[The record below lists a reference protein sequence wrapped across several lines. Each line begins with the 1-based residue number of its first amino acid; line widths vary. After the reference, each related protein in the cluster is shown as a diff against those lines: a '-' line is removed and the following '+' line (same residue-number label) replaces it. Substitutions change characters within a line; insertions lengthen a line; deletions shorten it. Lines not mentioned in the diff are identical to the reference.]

1 MSVDAIIGFFSFLQ
15 GLGVSVLMPIILT
28 IIGCAFGAGFGK
40 SLKAGL
46 MVGVGFIGLNLVI
59 NELFGTSI
67 GPAVQE
73 MIHRFG
79 LSLNVIDVGWP
90 AGAAIALGTTV
101 GLVIIPLALVVNL
114 ILVVAN
120 LTQTVNV
127 DIWNY
132 WHYAFVGSLVANVTG
147 NITYG
152 FAAAIID
159 EVILLVLA
167 DATAE
172 DCQKALNMPG
182 ISISQGF
189 SLAYAPVA
197 AGINWVIDRIPGLRD
212 IDVDVE
218 SMQKKFGVFGE
229 PLFIGTIIGL
239 VIGVVAYFDPADVA
253 TSITKILG
261 LGVTLGSVLVLIPRM
276 ASLLMEGLMPIS
288 DAASSF
294 LQKHVKNH
302 GQLWIGLDSAVAVGH
317 PVTLSLALICIP
329 LMVLFALVLQPVGN
343 QTLPFVDLAA
353 GTYML
358 AVAVPVCKGNGFRG
372 FIVGIISVI
381 IGLLISTALAPLIT
395 MSAQQAGFDIASAVG
410 DTGVAGSSLITV
422 LSDGGSP
429 LSGIFVL
436 LSSINPVFGLVVT
449 AVVAVAMVA
458 WNHKRIVKG
467 VEEFHEEAA
476 SQDASK

>member
-1 MSVDAIIGFFSFLQ
+1 MDAVIAFFGFLQ
-15 GLGVSVLMPIILT
+15 GLGVSVMMPIVLT
-28 IIGCAFGAGFGK
+28 IIGCVLGAGFGK

-59 NELFGTSI
+59 NSCFGTSI

-79 LSLNVIDVGWP
+79 LQLNVIDVGWP
-90 AGAAIALGTTV
+90 AGAAIALGTAV
-101 GLVIIPLALVVNL
+101 GLVIIPLALVVNV
-114 ILVVAN
+114 ILVLAN
-120 LTQTVNV
+120 FTQTVNV

-147 NITYG
+147 NLTLG

-167 DATAE
+167 DATAKDVQE
-172 DCQKALNMPG
+172 ALHMPG
-182 ISISQGF
+182 VSISQGF

-197 AGINWVIDRIPGLRD
+197 MGINWVLDKIPGVRD
-212 IDVDVE
+212 IDIDVE

-239 VIGVVAYFDPADVA
+239 VIGMVAYFDVADVA
-253 TSITKILG
+253 GSITKVLTI
-261 LGVTLGSVLVLIPRM
+261 GVTLGAVLVLIPRM
-276 ASLLMEGLMPIS
+276 ASLLMEGLMPVS
-288 DAASSF
+288 EAASNF
-294 LQKHVKNH
+294 IQAKVKNH
-302 GQLWIGLDSAVAVGH
+302 GQIWIGLDSAIAVGH

-329 LMVLFALVLQPVGN
+329 LMVLFAVVLQPLGN
-343 QTLPFVDLAA
+343 QTLPFVDLTA

-358 AVAVPVCKGNGFRG
+358 AVAVPICRGNGFRG
-372 FIVGIISVI
+372 LIIGLISVV
-381 IGLLISTALAPLIT
+381 IGLLISSALAPLIT
-395 MSAQQAGFDIASAVG
+395 QSATEAGFNIASAVG
-410 DTGVAGSSLITV
+410 ETGVAGSSLITV

-436 LSSINPVFGLVVT
+436 LSTINPWVGLVVT
-449 AVVAVAMVA
+449 VVIAGAMA
-458 WNHKRIVKG
+458 MWNRKRIVR
-467 VEEFHEEAA
+467 EAAEFHAAAEAGSMQA
-476 SQDASK
+476 